1 MEVHHHAH
9 PASGEAHTEG
19 KKWTHYLF
27 EFLMLF
33 LAVFAGFLAENQR
46 EHYVEHRRERM
57 YIRSITEDLR
67 QDIDQLD
74 SIVRTRKRLDNIM
87 DSLLYLMNYADPKQY
102 GNEIYYYTRQIPRT
116 FRFYTIDRTLSQLKN
131 AGNWRLISKQKVS
144 DDLANYDNLVHSLTL
159 YIEQR
164 EESLVLILYQS
175 IDKMFDNRVFEK
187 MIDGLSF
194 IKPADNPQLLSYDK
208 SDINEFCNRV
218 HFRKNSNLYFIVVA
232 EKLLNEAKK
241 TLALIE
247 EEYHF
252 K

>member
-1 MEVHHHAH
+1 MEVHHHTHA
-9 PASGEAHTEG
+9 EG

-46 EHYVEHRRERM
+46 EHFVENKRERT
-57 YIRSITEDLR
+57 YIRSIAEDLQ
-67 QDIDQLD
+67 QDISQLD
-74 SIVRTRKRLDNIM
+74 SILRTRKRLDKIM
-87 DSLLYLMNYADPKQY
+87 DSLLYLMNYEDPKQH
-102 GNEIYYYTRQIPRT
+102 GNEIYFYTRQIPRT
-116 FRFYTIDRTLSQLKN
+116 FRFNTNDRTISQLKN
-131 AGNWRLISKQKVS
+131 AGNWRLIHNQKVS
-144 DDLANYDNLVHSLTL
+144 EGLANYDILGHSLTQ

-187 MIDGLSF
+187 MIEGLNF
-194 IKPADNPQLLSYDK
+194 KKPVDNPQLMSYNR

-232 EKLLNEAKK
+232 EKLFNEANK

-247 EEYHF
+247 GEYHL

>member
-1 MEVHHHAH
+1 MEVHHHTHA
-9 PASGEAHTEG
+9 EG

-46 EHYVEHRRERM
+46 EHFVENKRERT
-57 YIRSITEDLR
+57 YIRSIAEDL
-67 QDIDQLD
+67 QQEISQLD
-74 SIVRTRKRLDNIM
+74 SILRTRKRLDKIM
-87 DSLLYLMNYADPKQY
+87 DSLLYLMNYDDPKQH
-102 GNEIYYYTRQIPRT
+102 GNEIYFYTRQIPRT
-116 FRFYTIDRTLSQLKN
+116 FRFNTNDRTISQLKN
-131 AGNWRLISKQKVS
+131 AGNWRLIHNQKVS
-144 DDLANYDNLVHSLTL
+144 EGLANYDILGHSLTQ

-187 MIDGLSF
+187 MIEGLNF
-194 IKPADNPQLLSYDK
+194 KKPVDNPQLMSYNR
-208 SDINEFCNRV
+208 SDINVFCNRV

-232 EKLLNEAKK
+232 EKLFNEANK

-247 EEYHF
+247 GEYHL

>member
-1 MEVHHHAH
+1 MEVH
-9 PASGEAHTEG
+9 AHTHTPG

-46 EHYVEHRRERM
+46 EHFVENKRERA
-57 YIRSITEDLR
+57 YIRSIEEDLR
-67 QDIDQLD
+67 QDINQLD
-74 SIVRTRKRLDNIM
+74 SILRTRKRLDKIM
-87 DSLLYLMNYADPKQY
+87 DSLLYLMNYDDPRKH
-102 GNEIYYYTRQIPRT
+102 GNEIYFYTRQIPRT
-116 FRFYTIDRTLSQLKN
+116 FRFNTNDRTISQLKN
-131 AGNWRLISKQKVS
+131 AGNWRLIHNQKVS
-144 DDLANYDNLVHSLTL
+144 EGLANYDNVGHSLTQ

-175 IDKMFDNRVFEK
+175 IDKIFDNRVFEK

-194 IKPADNPQLLSYDK
+194 IKPTDNPQLLSYDK
-208 SDINEFCNRV
+208 NDINEFCNRV

-232 EKLLNEAKK
+232 EKLFSEANK
-241 TLALIE
+241 TLTLIE
-247 EEYHF
+247 DQYHL

>member
-1 MEVHHHAH
+1 
-9 PASGEAHTEG
+9 
-19 KKWTHYLF
+19 
-27 EFLMLF
+27 
-33 LAVFAGFLAENQR
+33 
-46 EHYVEHRRERM
+46 
-57 YIRSITEDLR
+57 
-67 QDIDQLD
+67 
-74 SIVRTRKRLDNIM
+74 M
-87 DSLLYLMNYADPKQY
+87 DSLLYLMNYDDPKQH

-131 AGNWRLISKQKVS
+131 AGNWRLISNQKVS

-187 MIDGLSF
+187 MINGLSF
-194 IKPADNPQLLSYDK
+194 VKPTNNPQLLTYDK
-208 SDINEFCNRV
+208 NEINEFCNRV

-232 EKLLNEAKK
+232 EKLLSEAEK
-241 TLALIE
+241 TLTLIE
-247 EEYHF
+247 EEYHL

>member
-1 MEVHHHAH
+1 MEVHHH
-9 PASGEAHTEG
+9 SHTER

-46 EHYVEHRRERM
+46 EHYVEHKRERM

-87 DSLLYLMNYADPKQY
+87 DSLLYLMNYADTKQY

-131 AGNWRLISKQKVS
+131 AGNWRLISNQKVS

-187 MIDGLSF
+187 MIDGLNF
-194 IKPADNPQLLSYDK
+194 IKPINNPQLLSYDK

-241 TLALIE
+241 TLTLIE
-247 EEYHF
+247 EEYHLN
-252 K
+252 